1 VAVGLSAS
9 VAGTG
14 LHNALRAVTPLR
26 TDSDAVL
33 GINAP
38 ITRPAA
44 YRMHR
49 MLPIAAYDAL
59 SLRPGR

>member
-1 VAVGLSAS
+1 MVVGLSAS

-14 LHNALRAVTPLR
+14 LHNALRAVTLFR
-26 TDSDAVL
+26 TDSDAAL

-44 YRMHR
+44 YRM
-49 MLPIAAYDAL
+49 LPIAACDAL